1 MYAGGIGFIKVG
13 ANELS
18 REVAEI
24 SIPKPPRKRLQGFLT
39 NMEQISSLLLQIEV
53 SSLTK
58 GKKTVVLEF
67 TLNSVSGKKPD
78 AVATRCRF
86 TRSREPQSEAMNWI
100 FV

>member
-1 MYAGGIGFIKVG
+1 MIGFGRGDSDIKTPV
-13 ANELS
+13 
-18 REVAEI
+18 
-24 SIPKPPRKRLQGFLT
+24 T
-39 NMEQISSLLLQIEV
+39 V

-86 TRSREPQSEAMNWI
+86 TRSREPHSEAMNWI

>member
-58 GKKTVVLEF
+58 GKKLLF
-67 TLNSVSGKKPD
+67 WNL
-78 AVATRCRF
+78 
-86 TRSREPQSEAMNWI
+86 I
-100 FV
+100 